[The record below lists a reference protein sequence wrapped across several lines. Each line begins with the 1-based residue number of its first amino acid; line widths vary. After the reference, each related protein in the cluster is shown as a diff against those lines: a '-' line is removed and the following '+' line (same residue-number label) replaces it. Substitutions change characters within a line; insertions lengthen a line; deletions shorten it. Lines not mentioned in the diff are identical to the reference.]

1 MPFFVA
7 SEFPVLIE
15 ISFKVLRILVIIFY
29 SELWFRWSCTLS
41 KACEIFYK
49 ILLKS
54 ISFDQILSIG
64 ITGDGISLT
73 GATHKSASPCFD
85 HNFLLR
91 TPISMILYS
100 LEILWNCLQDSAKVH
115 LIWLSLERRLNR
127 CLSEGPVQGHRKNRC
142 YWFLHNSSNSAFLW
156 VLSSY
161 FALLT
166 LFNTFLGSRKIHLTN
181 LLVLLI
187 ALSYNY

>member
-1 MPFFVA
+1 M
-7 SEFPVLIE
+7 LH
-15 ISFKVLRILVIIFY
+15 ILAITFY
-29 SELWFRWSCTLS
+29 SELQFRWSCTLW
-41 KACEIFYK
+41 KAYEIIYN
-49 ILLKS
+49 IILKS

-73 GATHKSASPCFD
+73 GATQKSASPCFD
-85 HNFLLR
+85 HNFLLG
-91 TPISMILYS
+91 TPILMILYS
-100 LEILWNCLQDSAKVH
+100 LERLWNYLQDSAEVH
-115 LIWLSLERRLNR
+115 LIWISFGRRLNR
-127 CLSEGPVQGHRKNRC
+127 CLSEGPVQGHRKNLC

-181 LLVLLI
+181 LLVQLI
-187 ALSYNY
+187 VLSYNY